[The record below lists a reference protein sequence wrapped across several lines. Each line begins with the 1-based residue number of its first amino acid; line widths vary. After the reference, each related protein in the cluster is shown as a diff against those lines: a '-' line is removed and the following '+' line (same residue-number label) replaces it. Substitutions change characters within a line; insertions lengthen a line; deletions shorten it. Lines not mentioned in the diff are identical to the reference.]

1 MGYPM
6 ARNLRVKAP
15 ADDTLV
21 IFDVNKDATKQFVDE
36 LGVMSKNVVASKL
49 EEVVDRSVSYS

>member
-21 IFDVNKDATKQFVDE
+21 IFDVNNDATKRFVDE
-36 LGVMSKNVVASKL
+36 LGVTSKNVVASKL
-49 EEVVDRSVSYS
+49 DEVVDRSVSYS